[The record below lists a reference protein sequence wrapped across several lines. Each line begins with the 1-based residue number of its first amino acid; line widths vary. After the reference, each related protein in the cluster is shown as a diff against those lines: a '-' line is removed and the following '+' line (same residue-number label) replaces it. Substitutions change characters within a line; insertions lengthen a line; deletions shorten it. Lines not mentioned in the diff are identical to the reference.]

1 MVSIMKRSEIKKG
14 FSRFS
19 ERGFTLIE
27 LLLVMV
33 ILTVLAAVVV
43 PKFTKRSEQARIT
56 AANTDI
62 SNLEVA
68 LDAFEVDMG
77 RYPTSTEGM
86 KALVEQPTG
95 TTSTSW
101 KGPYIKRG
109 IPNDPWGNQYLY
121 TIPGKHNTKGYDLY
135 SYGPDGQDGGSD
147 DIDNWSTR

>member
-1 MVSIMKRSEIKKG
+1 MKNGFIKTREK
-14 FSRFS
+14 
-19 ERGFTLIE
+19 GFTLIE

-86 KALVEQPTG
+86 KALVEQPAS
-95 TTSTSW
+95 TTTARW

-109 IPNDPWGNQYLY
+109 IPSDPWSNQYIY
-121 TIPGKHNTKGYDLY
+121 TIPGKHNTSGYDLC
-135 SYGPDGQDGGSD
+135 SYGPDGKEGGGD
-147 DIDNWSTR
+147 DIDNWSAR

>member
-1 MVSIMKRSEIKKG
+1 MKRAKTEKGIKRDFKG
-14 FSRFS
+14 
-19 ERGFTLIE
+19 GFTLIE

-68 LDAFEVDMG
+68 LDSFEVDMG
-77 RYPTSTEGM
+77 RYPTSTEGL
-86 KALVEQPTG
+86 KALVDEPYG
-95 TTSTSW
+95 TKTLSW

-109 IPNDPWGNQYLY
+109 VPNDPWGNQYVY
-121 TIPGKHNTKGYDLY
+121 TIPGKHNTYGYDLY
-135 SYGPDGQDGGSD
+135 SYGADGQEGGDD